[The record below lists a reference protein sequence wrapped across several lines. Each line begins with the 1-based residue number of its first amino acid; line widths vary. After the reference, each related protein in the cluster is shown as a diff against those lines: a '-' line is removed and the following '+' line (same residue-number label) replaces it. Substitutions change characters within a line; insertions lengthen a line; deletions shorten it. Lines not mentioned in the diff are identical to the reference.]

1 MIRLV
6 ACGKVKEP
14 WMRDGIAEYAKRIR
28 PYEKLDLVEVRDE
41 KAPESNSEAEN
52 TAVKQAEGQR
62 ILKQISDS
70 EYVILLDLAGT
81 PMDSVKLAQKTDA
94 CHTTGKSTIT
104 FVIGG
109 SLGVSEELIR
119 RADLRWKLSD
129 NTFPHQLCRILVLE
143 QIYRSFRIL
152 NHEPYHK

>member
-6 ACGKVKEP
+6 ACGKVRES
-14 WMRDGIAEYAKRIR
+14 WMKDGIAEYAKRIR
-28 PYEKLDLVEVRDE
+28 PYEKLELIEVKDE

-62 ILKQISDS
+62 ILKQIADS
-70 EYVILLDLAGT
+70 EYVILLDLAGKS
-81 PMDSVKLAQKTDA
+81 MDSVQLAKKIDA
-94 CHTTGKSTIT
+94 CHTEGKSTIT

-109 SLGVSEELIR
+109 SLGVSAELIR
-119 RADLRWKLSD
+119 RANLRWKLSD
-129 NTFPHQLCRILVLE
+129 NTFPHQLCRIIVLE

>member
-62 ILKQISDS
+62 LLKQISDS

-81 PMDSVKLAQKTDA
+81 PMDSVKLAQKMDA